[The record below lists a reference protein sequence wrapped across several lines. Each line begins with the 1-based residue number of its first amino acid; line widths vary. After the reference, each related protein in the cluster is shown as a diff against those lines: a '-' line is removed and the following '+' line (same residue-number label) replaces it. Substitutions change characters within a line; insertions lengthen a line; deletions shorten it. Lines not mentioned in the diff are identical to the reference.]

1 MAAGSRPHIQSAITL
16 NGALVAEYAVVVGE
30 TLAEIPDVPAKAGY
44 DQTEPY
50 WDIDLTGVAITQDYT
65 VNAVYTENIY
75 IVGDV
80 NGDGVIGFGDVA
92 MLYMAIV
99 GGAPLSEDGLSRA
112 DVTGDGIIDFA
123 DLAALYLQIVNSG
136 RGVW

>member
-1 MAAGSRPHIQSAITL
+1 M
-16 NGALVAEYAVVVGE
+16 
-30 TLAEIPDVPAKAGY
+30 PAKVGY

-65 VNAVYTENIY
+65 VNAMYTENIY
-75 IVGDV
+75 IVGDI

-123 DLAALYLQIVNSG
+123 DLAALYLPIVNSG
-136 RGVW
+136 KGGW